1 MKQTVRKPCREVDLN
16 PPPLT
21 TLSRFLFPV
30 NMLLSPVAPV
40 LPRKTRQEIDS
51 VIGNAENTHFLS
63 TICLTNRSSNEYF
76 IRTTIMTAA
85 ITPET
90 NQGGSESEQDKENLA
105 KKQHGWGLESHKP
118 TRSNLRS
125 GSSFLL
131 AMCLDWTG
139 MLCVPS
145 FLPLWPLVGTTPQP
159 LYLPRIPSGC
169 LLMKEP

>member
-1 MKQTVRKPCREVDLN
+1 MT
-16 PPPLT
+16 
-21 TLSRFLFPV
+21 
-30 NMLLSPVAPV
+30 PV

-63 TICLTNRSSNEYF
+63 TMCLTNRSSDKYF
-76 IRTTIMTAA
+76 IRTRIMTAT

-105 KKQHGWGLESHKP
+105 KKQHGWGLESHKL

-125 GSSFLL
+125 GSSFQL

-139 MLCVPS
+139 TLCVPS
-145 FLPLWPLVGTTPQP
+145 SLPLWPLVGTTPQP
-159 LYLPRIPSGC
+159 LYLPRLPSGC